1 MREKLLVNRLTLN
14 IQNMLIILLIAISI
28 CLSVCLMHLSN
39 LSPIYLCLC
48 SGSMFTKKSSDYS
61 LRCSIGLSTAKE
73 STGSDGPS
81 IIISPVIVVLI
92 EKKLIGIWIPFDSF
106 VSLCNMGLLLREEVA
121 LTCWLQ
127 NLHNL
132 VPDSNLSNFSKVVPI
147 SRAFEKKICQSSQV
161 KLFFTAVP

>member
-1 MREKLLVNRLTLN
+1 MY
-14 IQNMLIILLIAISI
+14 
-28 CLSVCLMHLSN
+28 LSN

-61 LRCSIGLSTAKE
+61 LRCSIGLSTEKE

-81 IIISPVIVVLI
+81 IIISSVIVVLI
-92 EKKLIGIWIPFDSF
+92 EKLIGIWIPFSSF

-127 NLHNL
+127 NLHNS
-132 VPDSNLSNFSKVVPI
+132 VPDSNLSNFSKVWPI

-161 KLFFTAVP
+161 KLFFTAVPWTFSLETTKHTF